1 MEINSTKT
9 FQLNWQSNKRIVIN
23 RGGTRSGKTYAIC
36 QQIMIWLITGYI
48 RKDHYVPTGVCS
60 VVRKYGTNISKT
72 VLRDFE
78 EIINENNVFGLVE
91 YNKTARKFKYQNRT
105 VEFFGADDQQKIR
118 GYKSNILYC
127 NEANELGYKTEFT
140 QLLMRTVDLVII
152 DFNPSDP
159 YVWINTEIEQKRLAT
174 KKDVDV
180 IVTTYVN
187 NPFITSAQRQ
197 EIEYLQV
204 SDPELWKVY
213 GLGEYGKV
221 EGLIIKTINIID
233 ELPDDIKSKAG
244 GMDFGFTNDP
254 TALYICGYK
263 NNRETKTIDLYLDE
277 AIYETGLTD
286 SDIIKRFNEIGL
298 SKTMPIYGD
307 SANPSTIE
315 EIRRA
320 NYNIRAAKK
329 GIDSVKHGLNIMKKC
344 RIFVTNRS
352 LGFMKEQKQY
362 KYKMLPNGEYTNEP
376 IDAFNHAMD
385 AVRYYC
391 LMNLSATMTGF
402 GFANTPKI

>member
-1 MEINSTKT
+1 MDIQATKT
-9 FQLNWQSNKRIVIN
+9 FVENWKTTKKIVIN
-23 RGGTRSGKTYAIC
+23 RGGTRSGKTYSIC
-36 QQIMIWLITGYI
+36 QQIMLWLLTGQVRENLNI
-48 RKDHYVPTGVCS
+48 ESGICS
-60 VVRKYGTNISKT
+60 VVRKYSTTIHKT
-72 VLRDFE
+72 VQRDFHD
-78 EIINENNVFGLVE
+78 ILDE
-91 YNKTARKFKYQNRT
+91 YQALTIVDVNKTNRTYSYQGRT

-118 GYKSNILYC
+118 GYKSNILFC
-127 NEANELGYKTEFT
+127 NEANELGFKTEFM
-140 QLLMRTVDLVII
+140 QLLLRTTDLIMI

-159 YVWINTEIEQKRLAT
+159 YVWINTEIEQKRRAQ
-174 KKDVDV
+174 KNDVDI
-180 IVTTYVN
+180 IVSTYVN
-187 NPFITSAQRQ
+187 NPFITDAQKQ
-197 EIEYLQV
+197 EIEYLQNT
-204 SDPELWKVY
+204 DPELWRVY

-221 EGLIIKTINIID
+221 EGLIIKTIQVIN
-233 ELPDDIKSKAG
+233 ELPDDLKGKAA

-277 AIYETGLTD
+277 ILYETGLTD
-286 SDIIKRFNEIGL
+286 SDIIKKFNELGV
-298 SKTMPIYGD
+298 SKTIPIYGD

-320 NYNIRAAKK
+320 NYNIKAAKK

-362 KYKMLPNGEYTNEP
+362 KYKMLSNGEYTNEP